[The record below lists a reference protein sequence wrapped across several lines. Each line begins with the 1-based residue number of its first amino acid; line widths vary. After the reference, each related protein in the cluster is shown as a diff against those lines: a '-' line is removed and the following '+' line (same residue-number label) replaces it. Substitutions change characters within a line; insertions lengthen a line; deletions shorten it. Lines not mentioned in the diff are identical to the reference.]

1 MTLCFSLAILL
12 QYRLATDE
20 HSTTAYTALASTA
33 SRCKSYSRTTSPCR
47 LCSAGFPK
55 QTAAQT
61 VLRAISSYFK
71 SVMTSALRQVYFV
84 LYDVESIDVYTSELA
99 KLDA

>member
-1 MTLCFSLAILL
+1 MWHVSSRSGVATLRTAIHLL
-12 QYRLATDE
+12 LTCYL
-20 HSTTAYTALASTA
+20 L
-33 SRCKSYSRTTSPCR
+33 CR

-61 VLRAISSYFK
+61 VLRAINNYFK

-84 LYDVESIDVYTSELA
+84 LYDMDSINVYTSELG
-99 KLDA
+99 KLDT